1 VTRFLTQSAG
11 AVPWMTR
18 PDLQQHVD
26 DVVLGLGHDTIE
38 QGEQYGVLRRE
49 AEAEGR
55 PGDAG
60 RTHVDSV
67 AAAPFPRRFA
77 SGAES
82 SGGAAPAGFPP
93 AEP

>member
-18 PDLQQHVD
+18 RPDLQQHVD
-26 DVVLGLGHDTIE
+26 DVVLGLGLDTVE
-38 QGEQYGVLRRE
+38 QGELHGVLRHE

-60 RTHVDSV
+60 RTHGLLDTMSTRP
-67 AAAPFPRRFA
+67 ARRR
-77 SGAES
+77 
-82 SGGAAPAGFPP
+82 
-93 AEP
+93 